1 MAKVTFP
8 VTGMT
13 CAACQSFV
21 QKTLEQQPGVS
32 AAMVNLML
40 HNATVDYD
48 DRIVDASTLVHAVE
62 ETGYGA
68 HLPFA
73 RQTAIEEQEAQDRR
87 DEAEFRELFLKAA
100 ISLAAGALAMAL
112 MAVAHHSPAV
122 SWFQLL
128 LTAAIMSWAGRR
140 FYVKA
145 WSAFRHRTSGMNTL
159 IALGTGSAFL
169 YSAVVTVAPGF
180 FTRRGIAPDVY
191 FEAVLF
197 ILGLVLTGNTL
208 EARAKRSTTAALR
221 GLASLQPKT
230 ARVERN
236 GEELDLPLDSLVPGD
251 ILLARPGERLA
262 ADGIVLSG
270 AASIDESMLTGEP
283 MPVDKQSGDHVSAGT
298 LNRTGALRYRA
309 DHVGGETLLEQIVRL
324 LREAQGQRAPMQR
337 LADRISAIF
346 VPSVLVIALL
356 TFLAWLWLV
365 PGEAGRA
372 AAAAVAVLIIA
383 CPCAMGLAV
392 PAAVMVSTG
401 RAAQLGLLIRGGEA
415 LERLAAIDTIVFDKT
430 GTLTAGQPEFA
441 GIQVEPGVDRER
453 ALQLLASVEKLSE
466 HPLAEAIVRQATQF
480 LPVEDFR
487 SQPGLGV
494 TGRVD
499 GVEVRAGRREFI
511 DPTLHAAD
519 RTAIYFSFDGRF
531 AGLCTF
537 ADPIRPESAPALAGL
552 RELGLHPLIV
562 TGDNQAAAQSVAS
575 ALDIPDVI
583 AQVLPAGKVQAID
596 HLKSQGRHVAMA
608 GDGINDAPALAR
620 ADVGIALATGSD
632 IALHSSDITLLRG
645 DLRALP
651 RAVAL
656 ARSTVRVMR
665 QNLFWA
671 FLYNVICIP
680 IAATGHINPI
690 WASAAMA
697 FSSVSVLTNS
707 LRLSH
712 SGTVTTTPK

>member
-21 QKTLEQQPGVS
+21 QKTLEQQPGVL
-32 AAMVNLML
+32 AATVNLML

-48 DRIVDASTLVHAVE
+48 AGVIEPASLVHAVE

-68 HLPFA
+68 HLPVA

-87 DEAEFRELFLKAA
+87 DEAEFRGLLLRAA
-100 ISLAAGALAMAL
+100 VSLAAGALAMAL
-112 MAVAHHSPAV
+112 MTVAHHSPSV
-122 SWFQLL
+122 RWVQFI
-128 LTAAIMSWAGRR
+128 LTAAIMAWAGRR
-140 FYVKA
+140 FYLKA
-145 WSAFRHRTSGMNTL
+145 WSAFRHRTSDMNTL

-169 YSAVVTVAPGF
+169 YSAAVTIAPGYF
-180 FTRRGIAPDVY
+180 ASRGIAPDVY

-208 EARAKRSTTAALR
+208 EARAKRKTTAALR

-262 ADGIVLSG
+262 ADGLVLSG

-283 MPVDKQSGDHVSAGT
+283 MPVDKQPGDRVSAGT

-309 DHVGGETLLEQIVRL
+309 ERVGGETMLEQIVRL

-337 LADRISAIF
+337 LADRISAVF
-346 VPSVLVIALL
+346 VPSVLVIALITFAAWL
-356 TFLAWLWLV
+356 FLA
-365 PGEAGRA
+365 PGEPARA

-415 LERLAAIDTIVFDKT
+415 LERLAAIDTVVFDKT
-430 GTLTAGQPEFA
+430 GTLTAGRPEVAEFRLEA
-441 GIQVEPGVDRER
+441 GVDRDR
-453 ALQLLASVEKLSE
+453 ALELLASVEKLSE
-466 HPLAEAIVRQATQF
+466 HPLAEAIVRQTTQF
-480 LPVEDFR
+480 LPVEDFQ

-494 TGRVD
+494 IGRVN

-511 DPTLHAAD
+511 DPALPEAGS
-519 RTAIYFSFDGRF
+519 TAVWFSFDGRF

-537 ADPIRPESAPALAGL
+537 MDPVRPESAPALAEIRRLGL
-552 RELGLHPLIV
+552 RPWIV
-562 TGDNQAAAQSVAS
+562 TGDNQAAAQAVAS
-575 ALDIPDVI
+575 ELSILDVI
-583 AQVLPAGKVQAID
+583 AQVLPAGKVDAID
-596 HLKSQGRHVAMA
+596 RLKSQGRHVAMA

-632 IALHSSDITLLRG
+632 IALHASDITLLRG

-651 RAVAL
+651 RAVEL
-656 ARSTVRVMR
+656 ARATVRVMR

-671 FLYNVICIP
+671 FLYNIICIP
-680 IAATGHINPI
+680 IAATGHINPV

-707 LRLSH
+707 LRLSRQ
-712 SGTVTTTPK
+712 GR